1 MLMCGRGPRTLAQA
15 SGAGDLAPDPR
26 PPAISLPSK
35 YASAERQTRSGTK
48 TLRGEGAACW
58 RSRSTTWIALMGS
71 QVSWELDLAFIL
83 V

>member
-15 SGAGDLAPDPR
+15 SGPGTPAPNPW

-35 YASAERQTRSGTK
+35 YTSAGDRQGQALK
-48 TLRGEGAACW
+48 PFEGREAACW
-58 RSRSTTWIALMGS
+58 RSRSTTWITLMGC